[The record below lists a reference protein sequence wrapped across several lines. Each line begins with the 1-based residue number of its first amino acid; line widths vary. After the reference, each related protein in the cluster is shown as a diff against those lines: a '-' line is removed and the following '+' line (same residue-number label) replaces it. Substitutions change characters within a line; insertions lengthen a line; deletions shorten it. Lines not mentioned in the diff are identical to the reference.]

1 MNTSFSFSCW
11 LRLQFLAMAK
21 CKQACLCSFGLTK
34 LFDNCHFPYR
44 AKFHLGTLIS
54 AIVAYSRNLHQST
67 NCLIDNTLA
76 LPYRQISPCSIN
88 FDLHFRDLASD
99 MDIDASSLTRAMY
112 GNARLDTIEK
122 MAVALGVSV
131 KSLFEPMGD
140 EAVEGFIKIRGKI
153 YRFNCRSELE
163 NLLNCKR

>member
-1 MNTSFSFSCW
+1 MSVIGASKINLSILFINEIAYPIFGSI
-11 LRLQFLAMAK
+11 
-21 CKQACLCSFGLTK
+21 CKQQGKQLK
-34 LFDNCHFPYR
+34 
-44 AKFHLGTLIS
+44 
-54 AIVAYSRNLHQST
+54 
-67 NCLIDNTLA
+67 
-76 LPYRQISPCSIN
+76 
-88 FDLHFRDLASD
+88 DLASD

-153 YRFNCRSELE
+153 YQFNCRSELE